1 MIEKGAKLLNKKLKG
16 NNNNNNN
23 NENFI
28 ASEDCLQRFKIKY
41 EIPLISISSEKLSA
55 QQELVQP
62 FNDKLIGKN

>member
-16 NNNNNNN
+16 